1 MTSQRSNAYG
11 IALKTLR
18 DLQASKFSAGQMECF
33 VACADAYLFADDEAS
48 VLAADALFA
57 DAEAHLDAIAAADRL
72 MPQTVQRI
80 KDELKAVG
88 PGTSALAEAA

>member
-18 DLQASKFSAGQMECF
+18 DLQASKFSADQMECF
-33 VACADAYLFADDEAS
+33 VTCADAYLFADDEAS

-57 DAEAHLDAIAAADRL
+57 DAAAHLDAIAAADRL
-72 MPQTVQRI
+72 MPQTVERI
-80 KDELKAVG
+80 KDELKAIG

>member
-18 DLQASKFSAGQMECF
+18 DLQASKFSADQMECF

-48 VLAADALFA
+48 VFAADFLFA
-57 DAEAHLDAIAAADRL
+57 DAAAQLDAIAAADRL
-72 MPQTVQRI
+72 MPETVARI
-80 KDELKAVG
+80 KAELKAIG
-88 PGTSALAEAA
+88 PAAPALAEAA